1 MYTQRIL
8 AGFIMFFGLV
18 ANQVNAQLLIY
29 PVRVAFDNT
38 ERSAQVNLT
47 NTSDKTRTYRLEWR
61 ENRALPE
68 RGYATL
74 SEEEAKS
81 FPIASSMIRFSPR
94 QVTLKPGERQLIKL
108 NLRRPRGLAE
118 GEYRSHLLFKAIA
131 GNDKDTGAAA
141 TGTKINIQLSFSI
154 PVTIQQGVY
163 DTQVMFKKAN
173 IVYKPSDGSRSVSL
187 DLARKGLHSASGD
200 ISAYWTPNGGKEI
213 LLAKIADYNLW
224 PELNEAQA
232 LMISTSEEFTPAD
245 GQLRILY
252 EGVRDFKGNTYLD
265 VVIRVKRS
273 QILIE
278 EK

>member
-8 AGFIMFFGLV
+8 AGFIILFGLA

-29 PVRVAFDNT
+29 PVRVAFDDT
-38 ERSAQVNLT
+38 ERSAEVNLT

-74 SEEEAKS
+74 SEEEAKN

-108 NLRRPRGLAE
+108 NLRRPRGLPE

-131 GNDKDTGAAA
+131 NNDEETEVAA

-154 PVTIQQGVY
+154 PVTVQQGAY
-163 DTQVMFKKAN
+163 DAQVMFEKAN

-187 DLARKGLHSASGD
+187 DLVRKGLHSASGD
-200 ISAYWTPNGGKEI
+200 LSAYWTPNGGKEF

-224 PELNEAQA
+224 SELNEAQA
-232 LMISTSEEFTPAD
+232 PMISTSEEFTPAD

-265 VVIRVKRS
+265 EVIRVNRG
-273 QILIE
+273 QIFIE